1 MSTKSAA
8 IYAAVAEAEDCLY
21 APLRAWVDRCDL
33 ADLTPLKVK
42 VAEAMLHAHLVC
54 RYPAA
59 DCFDSVAADNH
70 ADALLAQGFEPDAV
84 HFSSEEL
91 ADLAEIGTI
100 SED

>member
-8 IYAAVAEAEDCLY
+8 IYAAVAEAEDCLRHL
-21 APLRAWVDRCDL
+21 LRAWVDRCDL
-33 ADLTPLKVK
+33 SDLTPFKVK
-42 VAEAMLHAHLVC
+42 VAEAMLHAHRVC

-70 ADALLAQGFEPDAV
+70 ADALFAQGFEPGYAT
-84 HFSSEEL
+84 FSAEEL